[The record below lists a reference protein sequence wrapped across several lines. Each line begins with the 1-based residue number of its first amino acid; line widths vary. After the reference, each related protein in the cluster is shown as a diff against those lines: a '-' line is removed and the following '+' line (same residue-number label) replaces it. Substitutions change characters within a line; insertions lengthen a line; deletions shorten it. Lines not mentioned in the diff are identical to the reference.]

1 MHIMHVCSRSRAKMV
16 VTALLS
22 NATRLDTLLVGTE
35 KLKWHI
41 GNYPLLNR
49 PNEAHC

>member
-1 MHIMHVCSRSRAKMV
+1 MV

-41 GNYPLLNR
+41 GLDLKGVNMEYNR
-49 PNEAHC
+49 